1 MPSRTRSSDLS
12 STTSGPSKPRR
23 ATRATTLAAPK
34 PEDFDEDMNSDDDE
48 NSAPLAHEQP
58 RHLDDPW
65 MYAFQ
70 PNEKVWI
77 RNHDKWIPGQIFPR
91 SVPKVGSS
99 DSLTY
104 WNVLY
109 QDSFGHKLRR
119 YFAPLMGELK
129 PDTPT
134 VRKLL
139 REAGWPLQRP

>member
-12 STTSGPSKPRR
+12 TSGPSKPWR
-23 ATRATTLAAPK
+23 APAPE
-34 PEDFDEDMNSDDDE
+34 PEVSDVDMDSDVDE
-48 NSAPLAHEQP
+48 NNASLAREQP

-65 MYAFQ
+65 VYPFQ

-77 RNHDKWIPGQIFPR
+77 RNHDKWIRGKIFPR

-99 DSLTY
+99 DNLTY

-109 QDSFGHKLRR
+109 QDSFGHKLRK

-129 PDTPT
+129 PDTPA
-134 VRKLL
+134 VRSLL
-139 REAGWPLQRP
+139 REAHWL